1 LYPIHKYLFNLLKK
15 IPQDGT
21 FDQNKP
27 FNDLIIG
34 MKDLPLKLNG
44 FDLSAAT
51 DRLPLDLQELILN
64 RLNLKGS
71 NWKALL
77 DIEYKFKKEFIK
89 YSVGQ
94 PMGAYSSFA
103 MLAITHHVIVQVA
116 AIKAGKSERFTSYCV
131 LGDDIVIAD
140 EAVSQEYLNLMK
152 TLGIKI
158 STGKSICSSNFTEFA
173 KRLKGLRQPVGF
185 VPKGEYRTI
194 KDPNDQRNLI
204 IDYSPIGA
212 GLILFVLRNRWSV
225 CLLIND
231 LLIRG
236 LIPYWKVHQYI
247 SSLPKKYLRYKKLV
261 YWVVAQY
268 LRNLEI
274 AGDPILEYWD
284 AARSN
289 QTLLEESSIKERLL
303 EVKYEQLY
311 KDVVRL
317 FKSINYAF
325 KVSIFR
331 STVGNRLP
339 NWTEL
344 ILFPFLPS
352 FYLLIK
358 SFMISFNDLT
368 KCFGEWWLYKSMSL
382 EEIESSISILDSLER
397 VSLIDLSI
405 KDKAKVKMT
414 LTNLYLLN
422 SIL

>member
-1 LYPIHKYLFNLLKK
+1 MYPIHKYLFNLLKK

-27 FNDLIIG
+27 FNDLIIS
-34 MKDLPLKLNG
+34 MKDSPLKLNG

-77 DIEYKFKKEFIK
+77 DIKYKFKKEFIK

-140 EAVSQEYLNLMK
+140 EAVSQEYLKLME

-236 LIPYWKVHQYI
+236 LIPY
-247 SSLPKKYLRYKKLV
+247 
-261 YWVVAQY
+261 
-268 LRNLEI
+268 
-274 AGDPILEYWD
+274 
-284 AARSN
+284 
-289 QTLLEESSIKERLL
+289 
-303 EVKYEQLY
+303 
-311 KDVVRL
+311 
-317 FKSINYAF
+317 
-325 KVSIFR
+325 
-331 STVGNRLP
+331 
-339 NWTEL
+339 
-344 ILFPFLPS
+344 
-352 FYLLIK
+352 
-358 SFMISFNDLT
+358 
-368 KCFGEWWLYKSMSL
+368 
-382 EEIESSISILDSLER
+382 
-397 VSLIDLSI
+397 
-405 KDKAKVKMT
+405 
-414 LTNLYLLN
+414 
-422 SIL
+422 